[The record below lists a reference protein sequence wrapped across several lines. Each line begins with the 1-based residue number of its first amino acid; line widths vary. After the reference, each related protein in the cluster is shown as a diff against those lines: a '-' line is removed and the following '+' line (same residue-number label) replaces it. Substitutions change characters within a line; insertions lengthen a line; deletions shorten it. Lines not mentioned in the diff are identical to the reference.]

1 MDETRSRYWLYIFLY
16 TLLCI
21 AFLGVLFFV
30 AMAFAPKTSP
40 ALVPR
45 DDRISSKFIAGP
57 NSYEE
62 AYSNPSK
69 EKIMLVINR
78 DIKIGK
84 SKIVYRG
91 LDGDAKFSID
101 LAILDL
107 DPHAYYRYRIPI
119 SDAEKGF
126 RLAGQ
131 KFKLISARK
140 STIQLWHL
148 KK

>member
-1 MDETRSRYWLYIFLY
+1 
-16 TLLCI
+16 
-21 AFLGVLFFV
+21 
-30 AMAFAPKTSP
+30 
-40 ALVPR
+40 
-45 DDRISSKFIAGP
+45 
-57 NSYEE
+57 
-62 AYSNPSK
+62 
-69 EKIMLVINR
+69 VINR
-78 DIKIGK
+78 DINIGK

-101 LAILDL
+101 LAIIDL
-107 DPHAYYRYRIPI
+107 DPQAFYRYRIPI

-148 KK
+148 KN